1 MKRPLP
7 ALPPKSFRA
16 GGPSPVPKAG
26 GFGDVGD
33 AREARTDPSIDAP
46 TNVKWSRKPKID
58 TSTRG
63 NAEADPRSAR
73 PEVAVRVS
81 VIDSADRL
89 VHVDTRD
96 RRGWKQPLAAE
107 QVASEFRK
115 HRAAT
120 DGASPPVPRT
130 VRTLETE
137 RPLVTPQRGVGTVP
151 TTPTPYSVGKASV
164 PAGLSLVAAHQRVSQ
179 RPVGP
184 TPAKPSSSSRAR

>member
-1 MKRPLP
+1 MKRPLL
-7 ALPPKSFRA
+7 ALPPESLRA

-46 TNVKWSRKPKID
+46 TNVKWPRKPTFD

-89 VHVDTRD
+89 VYVDTRD

-107 QVASEFRK
+107 QVASKFRK

-120 DGASPPVPRT
+120 DGASSPVPRT
-130 VRTLETE
+130 VRTLE
-137 RPLVTPQRGVGTVP
+137 RPLVAPQRGAGTVP
-151 TTPTPYSVGKASV
+151 NTPTPYSVGKAGV

>member
-7 ALPPKSFRA
+7 ALPPESLRA
-16 GGPSPVPKAG
+16 GGPSPVTKAG
-26 GFGDVGD
+26 DFGDVGD
-33 AREARTDPSIDAP
+33 ARKARTDPSIDAP
-46 TNVKWSRKPKID
+46 SNVKWPRKPKID

-81 VIDSADRL
+81 VIDSDRL
-89 VHVDTRD
+89 VYVDTRD

-107 QVASEFRK
+107 QVASEIRK

-120 DGASPPVPRT
+120 DGASSPVPRT
-130 VRTLETE
+130 VRTFEAE
-137 RPLVTPQRGVGTVP
+137 RPLVAPQRGVGTVP
-151 TTPTPYSVGKASV
+151 NTPTPYSVGKASV